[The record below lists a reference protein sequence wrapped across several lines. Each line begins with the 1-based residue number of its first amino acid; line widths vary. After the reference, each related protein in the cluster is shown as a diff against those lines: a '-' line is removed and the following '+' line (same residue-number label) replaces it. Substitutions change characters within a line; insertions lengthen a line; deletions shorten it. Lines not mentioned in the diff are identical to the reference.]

1 MVSRPV
7 ARDER
12 PSPGRSAKRPKRRGR
27 GWLIALA
34 VLLVLLVGADF
45 GAAAFAEHT
54 ISQKTREQ
62 LKLANDPAVTVHGFP
77 FLTQALSGD
86 YSHITINAQGVAV
99 PPKLNDVDFNADM
112 SDVTAPLSDLTSGN
126 TKAITIGTLKGE
138 VIIKAADI
146 ARQAPLNKIENL
158 KIEPVTED
166 YVRNGDSGQGET
178 KPTTTTNENGEPVDT
193 ASAGIRV
200 SGNVQIAGNNTEIFC
215 FAMIELDGQKIRL
228 EPKRLQFGNDKET
241 TVVPQAVQQ
250 LLLPNFNATIDTG
263 AMPFSVTPTSVRVN
277 SGSVTIKGEGKNVAF
292 SGAKPQG

>member
-7 ARDER
+7 AHDGR

-34 VLLVLLVGADF
+34 VLVVLLVGADF

-62 LKLANDPAVTVHGFP
+62 LDLVNDPAVTVHGFP

-86 YSHITINAQGVAV
+86 YSHITVNAQGVPV
-99 PPKLNDVDFNADM
+99 PPKLQDVDFNADL
-112 SDVTAPLSDLTSGN
+112 SDVTAPLSDLMNGN
-126 TKAITIGTLKGE
+126 TKAITIASLKGE
-138 VIIKAADI
+138 VTIKAADI
-146 ARQAPLNKIENL
+146 ARQAPLDKIENL

-178 KPTTTTNENGEPVDT
+178 KPTTTTNANGEPVDS
-193 ASAGIRV
+193 ASTGIRV
-200 SGNVQIAGNNTEIFC
+200 SGNLQFGGKNYEIFC
-215 FAMIELDGQKIRL
+215 FAMLELDGQKIRI
-228 EPKRLQFGNDKET
+228 EPKRLQLGNDQET
-241 TVVPQAVQQ
+241 TVIEEAAQRI
-250 LLLPNFNATIDTG
+250 LLPNFNATIDTG
-263 AMPFSVTPTSVRVN
+263 SLPFAVTPTSVRVN

>member
-7 ARDER
+7 AHDDR
-12 PSPGRSAKRPKRRGR
+12 PSPGRSAKRGKRRGR

-34 VLLVLLVGADF
+34 VLVVLLVGADF

-62 LKLANDPAVTVHGFP
+62 LALANDPAVTVHGFP

-99 PPKLNDVDFNADM
+99 PPKLRDVDFNADM

-126 TKAITIGTLKGE
+126 TKSIVIGTLKGE
-138 VIIKAADI
+138 VTVKASDI
-146 ARQAPLNKIENL
+146 AKQAPLDKIENL

-166 YVRNGDSGQGET
+166 YVRNGENGQGET
-178 KPTTTTNENGEPVDT
+178 TPPTTNAQGEPIDSS
-193 ASAGIRV
+193 SAGIRL
-200 SGNVQIAGNNTEIFC
+200 SGNVQIAGQKVEIFC
-215 FAMIELDGQKIRL
+215 FAMIELKGQKISI

-241 TVVPQAVQQ
+241 TVVPQAVQDA
-250 LLLPNFNATIDTG
+250 LLPNFNATIDTG

>member
-7 ARDER
+7 ARDDR
-12 PSPGRSAKRPKRRGR
+12 PSSGRSAKRGKRRGR

-34 VLLVLLVGADF
+34 VLVVLLVGADF

-54 ISQKTREQ
+54 ISQKARQQ
-62 LKLANDPAVTVHGFP
+62 LDLANDPAVTVHGFP

-99 PPKLNDVDFNADM
+99 PPKLRDVDFNADM

-126 TKAITIGTLKGE
+126 TKSIVIGTLKGE
-138 VIIKAADI
+138 VTIKAADI
-146 ARQAPLNKIENL
+146 ARQAPLDKIENL

-178 KPTTTTNENGEPVDT
+178 KPTATNENGEPVDT

-200 SGNVQIAGNNTEIFC
+200 SGNVQIAGQKVEIFC

-241 TVVPQAVQQ
+241 TVVPQAVQDA
-250 LLLPNFNATIDTG
+250 LLPNFNATIDTG

>member
-7 ARDER
+7 ARDDR
-12 PSPGRSAKRPKRRGR
+12 PSSGRSAKRGKRRGR

-34 VLLVLLVGADF
+34 VLVVLLVGADF

-86 YSHITINAQGVAV
+86 YGHITISAQGVAV
-99 PPKLNDVDFNADM
+99 PPKLRDVDFNADM

-126 TKAITIGTLKGE
+126 TKSIVIGTLKGE
-138 VIIKAADI
+138 VTIKAADI
-146 ARQAPLNKIENL
+146 ARQAPLDKIENL
-158 KIEPVTED
+158 RIEPVTED

-178 KPTTTTNENGEPVDT
+178 KPTATNENGEPVDT

-200 SGNVQIAGNNTEIFC
+200 SGNVQIAGQKVEIFC

-241 TVVPQAVQQ
+241 TVVPQAVQDA
-250 LLLPNFNATIDTG
+250 LLPNFNATIDTG

-277 SGSVTIKGEGKNVAF
+277 SGTVTIKGEGKNVAF
-292 SGAKPQG
+292 SEAKPQG